1 MVDIDWLLLLHAS
14 GHGSGAPG
22 REQWRAGGHEARTSS
37 TKQAARACCMM
48 AVIAAGPGLG
58 GHNPSYEA
66 CGGRAAT

>member
-1 MVDIDWLLLLHAS
+1 MM
-14 GHGSGAPG
+14 G
-22 REQWRAGGHEARTSS
+22 RVIRKTEAGGHAVAACGRTNNGLSCSGHEAGGEVCR
-37 TKQAARACCMM
+37 RAGEVM